1 MAIVS
6 RQVSAEPL
14 RMVFSSRQQANSRF
28 HNLGVRMSTLAIMPH
43 FEAVRLAWSI
53 SRLMAMSSSVARGG
67 QRKRNSLISAVELL
81 EGFTKPRAPFSQVYP
96 SLPPDQICQC
106 AVIG

>member
-1 MAIVS
+1 M
-6 RQVSAEPL
+6 SA
-14 RMVFSSRQQANSRF
+14 
-28 HNLGVRMSTLAIMPH
+28 LATMPH
-43 FEAVRLAWSI
+43 FEAVRWAWSI

-67 QRKRNSLISAVELL
+67 QRNSLISAVELL
-81 EGFTKPRAPFSQVYP
+81 EGFTKSRAPFSQVYP